1 MSAGGDQVRQEQREL
16 ANGRHGPWVIEYVE
30 STGSTNVLAAAD
42 PIDRRVVVT
51 NHQQA
56 GKGRLGRAWET
67 PAGVALTF
75 SATVDPHLPDSD
87 WPWVPLL
94 AGEAVAA
101 VMTDLGLRAEV
112 KWPNDVLIDGAKIA
126 GILVERVQSGS
137 GRPLAVV
144 GIGLNVHQQTLPV
157 AAATSLALE
166 GVRIDRADLLERMLR
181 SLGER
186 DDVIATVMT
195 SVAQSLAEKHMHEV
209 AGLSAEQLAAQV
221 TASLKAEGI
230 LEHWRSEADG
240 IHLVNGRCPY
250 HKAAEISKLP
260 CEADRKTIEL
270 LLGHDVEQLN
280 RIVDGA
286 ACCEYLVR
294 TPAEPQIIEI
304 Q

>member
-1 MSAGGDQVRQEQREL
+1 VQGTRDRIL
-16 ANGRHGPWVIEYVE
+16 EYVIQHRE
-30 STGSTNVLAAAD
+30 TRVEGLAD
-42 PIDRRVVVT
+42 E
-51 NHQQA
+51 
-56 GKGRLGRAWET
+56 LGIT
-67 PAGVALTF
+67 T
-75 SATVDPHLPDSD
+75 
-87 WPWVPLL
+87 
-94 AGEAVAA
+94 AA
-101 VMTDLGLRAEV
+101 VRRHLDNLRA
-112 KWPNDVLIDGAKIA
+112 DG
-126 GILVERVQSGS
+126 LVDARTIRQAT
-137 GRPLAVV
+137 GRPYY
-144 GIGLNVHQQTLPV
+144 GYF
-157 AAATSLALE
+157 ATEKATQ
-166 GVRIDRADLLERMLR
+166 GVPPAYADLLERMLR

-209 AGLSAEQLAAQV
+209 AGLSAEELAAQV
-221 TASLKAEGI
+221 TAALKAEGI
-230 LEHWRSEADG
+230 LENWRSEADG

-294 TPAEPQIIEI
+294 TPAGPQIIEV